1 MLKIPR
7 KKTMEEKPE
16 KKLAIVLPLNTK
28 HRGLDYIIE
37 LVKKIRPAKH
47 RNIAKQRRRF
57 QAVLYQ
63 LQQDKSALFTL
74 RKALLSQFTDSNLI
88 MALTES
94 GITRSR
100 GFVQELMQRT

>member
-1 MLKIPR
+1 
-7 KKTMEEKPE
+7 
-16 KKLAIVLPLNTK
+16 
-28 HRGLDYIIE
+28 
-37 LVKKIRPAKH
+37 LVKNIRPAKH
-47 RNIAKQRRRF
+47 RNIAEAERRF
-57 QAVLYQ
+57 QSVLYQ

-100 GFVQELMQRT
+100 GFVQELIAK